1 MKQSKI
7 TVIGSLNMDLVVI
20 SDSHPQIGETV
31 IGKDFKTT
39 CGGKGGNQ
47 AVAAAKLGN
56 DVQFIGRVGDDA
68 FGDGILSTFYSFG
81 IDMIE
86 RTPLENTPT
95 GIACVTVS
103 NNDNSIIIIPGANA
117 EVTPELV
124 DIHKERILE
133 SDFVMTQLEIPMETV
148 NHIAE
153 ICAANKIPLLVNP
166 APAQRLTDTILE
178 ACTYITP
185 NEIELEQLSRF
196 HPNLM
201 EDYKDKL
208 IVTCGKEGSFY
219 FEGDEKQVVPGF
231 ETTPVDTTGAGD
243 CFNGAFISSITN
255 GRDLNESIRFAN
267 AAASVAISKFGAQE
281 GMPTEQEVLDKL
293 REAGN

>member
-20 SDSHPQIGETV
+20 SDEHPQIGETV

-68 FGDGILSTFYSFG
+68 FGDGILSTFDSFG

-95 GIACVTVS
+95 GIACVAVS
-103 NNDNSIIIIPGANA
+103 NNDNSIIIVPGANT

-124 DIHKERILE
+124 DIHKE
-133 SDFVMTQLEIPMETV
+133 
-148 NHIAE
+148 
-153 ICAANKIPLLVNP
+153 
-166 APAQRLTDTILE
+166 
-178 ACTYITP
+178 
-185 NEIELEQLSRF
+185 
-196 HPNLM
+196 
-201 EDYKDKL
+201 
-208 IVTCGKEGSFY
+208 
-219 FEGDEKQVVPGF
+219 
-231 ETTPVDTTGAGD
+231 
-243 CFNGAFISSITN
+243 
-255 GRDLNESIRFAN
+255 
-267 AAASVAISKFGAQE
+267 
-281 GMPTEQEVLDKL
+281 
-293 REAGN
+293 